1 MHIFIVVLF
10 RFIKGDLIGEGSFG
24 KVYQYFSKENGK
36 IYAVKELNLEILN
49 KKINNIDIIIKNEI
63 DLLSKMDHLNI
74 VKYYSSFIKGNN
86 LNIVLEYCR
95 GGSLLSLLKIFTSF
109 DENIIR
115 KYITQILD
123 GLEYLHIHNII
134 HRDIKCANILIDSN
148 GICKLTDFGG
158 AKIIKDEINIIS
170 SMQGTPNWMAP
181 EIIKSEGATRYSD
194 IWSIGCT
201 IIEMFSGE
209 PPYNDKNS
217 PISVLNC
224 IIKNN
229 ELPKIPEGMSDQLKD
244 FLEKCLI
251 IEPKKR
257 YNIYQLKKHPF
268 INNNISKDL

>member
-1 MHIFIVVLF
+1 MNIF

>member
-1 MHIFIVVLF
+1 
-10 RFIKGDLIGEGSFG
+10 
-24 KVYQYFSKENGK
+24 
-36 IYAVKELNLEILN
+36 
-49 KKINNIDIIIKNEI
+49 
-63 DLLSKMDHLNI
+63 
-74 VKYYSSFIKGNN
+74 
-86 LNIVLEYCR
+86 
-95 GGSLLSLLKIFTSF
+95 
-109 DENIIR
+109 
-115 KYITQILD
+115 
-123 GLEYLHIHNII
+123 
-134 HRDIKCANILIDSN
+134 
-148 GICKLTDFGG
+148 
-158 AKIIKDEINIIS
+158 
-170 SMQGTPNWMAP
+170 MQGTPNWMAP

-194 IWSIGCT
+194 VWSIGCT
-201 IIEMFSGE
+201 IIEMFSGK